1 MTKTHKEIADYF
13 SEIKQLTIDRSTIT
27 KILSDKEKWINISS
41 STHYNIFHH
50 KSVKFPDLEKAMS
63 FWISQVSAQGL
74 VIIDKVVAEKVK
86 VLGERLGIDENDLV
100 FSNGWLCRF
109 KQRNNLKAVRI
120 HGEANSAP
128 LENLPLLRN
137 KLQEIT
143 SRYDLENIFNADE
156 TGLFY
161 CMSPNQTLSTGP
173 NKEILT
179 VLLTTNATGTR
190 KLKPIVIGK
199 SVNPRCFKNVN
210 MSLLPVIY
218 KSTPK
223 AWMHSDIFEDWLRN
237 LDNQFQRERKHI
249 LLLIDNAPSHVDPG
263 SILDEQPEEKKKQ
276 KCTAISGLLKKEICV
291 YYQENDKK
299 THKEIADY
307 FKKWINISSSTH
319 YNIFRHKSVKFPDLE
334 KAMSFWI
341 SQVSAQGLVITDKV
355 VAEKAKV
362 FGERLGIDENDLVFS
377 NGWLHGFKQ
386 RNNLKAVRIHGEANK
401 QATTDGIIESLN
413 QSDLSDDL
421 EILEYVNDNEL
432 SLTEKPLDDDEIV
445 QMVLDEANNVNDES
459 EGEDIDE
466 LKVIAT
472 NEDALKAVDTLIE
485 YFEHQNDLEFN
496 ENYYKNL
503 KKY

>member
-1 MTKTHKEIADYF
+1 M
-13 SEIKQLTIDRSTIT
+13 
-27 KILSDKEKWINISS
+27 
-41 STHYNIFHH
+41 
-50 KSVKFPDLEKAMS
+50 
-63 FWISQVSAQGL
+63 
-74 VIIDKVVAEKVK
+74 
-86 VLGERLGIDENDLV
+86 
-100 FSNGWLCRF
+100 
-109 KQRNNLKAVRI
+109 
-120 HGEANSAP
+120 
-128 LENLPLLRN
+128 
-137 KLQEIT
+137 
-143 SRYDLENIFNADE
+143 
-156 TGLFY
+156 
-161 CMSPNQTLSTGP
+161 
-173 NKEILT
+173 
-179 VLLTTNATGTR
+179 
-190 KLKPIVIGK
+190 
-199 SVNPRCFKNVN
+199 
-210 MSLLPVIY
+210 
-218 KSTPK
+218 
-223 AWMHSDIFEDWLRN
+223 
-237 LDNQFQRERKHI
+237 FQ
-249 LLLIDNAPSHVDPG
+249 
-263 SILDEQPEEKKKQ
+263 EKKKQ

-386 RNNLKAVRIHGEANK
+386 RNNLKAVRIHGEANSAPLENLPLLRNK
-401 QATTDGIIESLN
+401 LKIDSVLTTNATGTRKLKPIVIGKSVNPRCFKNVNMSLLPVIYKSTPKAWMHSDIFEDWLRNLDNQFQRERKHILLLIDNAPSHVDPGSILDEQPEEAIEIEQATTDGIIESLN

-445 QMVLDEANNVNDES
+445 QMVLDEANNVNNES

-485 YFEHQNDLEFN
+485 YFEHQNDLENVTEDVKKKANKGEFFVNIGDSLCTNCYNFVVQYDRNQKYNKKNDNKPFKRHESTENIATDNNNSLASIEELQN
-496 ENYYKNL
+496 EITKL
-503 KKY
+503 KKKIEALTMYSINEMTGKRFRI

>member
-1 MTKTHKEIADYF
+1 
-13 SEIKQLTIDRSTIT
+13 
-27 KILSDKEKWINISS
+27 
-41 STHYNIFHH
+41 
-50 KSVKFPDLEKAMS
+50 
-63 FWISQVSAQGL
+63 
-74 VIIDKVVAEKVK
+74 
-86 VLGERLGIDENDLV
+86 
-100 FSNGWLCRF
+100 
-109 KQRNNLKAVRI
+109 
-120 HGEANSAP
+120 
-128 LENLPLLRN
+128 
-137 KLQEIT
+137 
-143 SRYDLENIFNADE
+143 
-156 TGLFY
+156 
-161 CMSPNQTLSTGP
+161 MSPNQTLSTDPVSG
-173 NKEILT
+173 KKKIDS
-179 VLLTTNATGTR
+179 VLTTNATGTR

-263 SILDEQPEEKKKQ
+263 SILDEQPEE
-276 KCTAISGLLKKEICV
+276 
-291 YYQENDKK
+291 
-299 THKEIADY
+299 
-307 FKKWINISSSTH
+307 
-319 YNIFRHKSVKFPDLE
+319 
-334 KAMSFWI
+334 
-341 SQVSAQGLVITDKV
+341 
-355 VAEKAKV
+355 
-362 FGERLGIDENDLVFS
+362 
-377 NGWLHGFKQ
+377 
-386 RNNLKAVRIHGEANK
+386 

>member
-1 MTKTHKEIADYF
+1 MFQEKKKQKCTAISGLLKKEICVYYQENDKKTHKEIADYF
-13 SEIKQLTIDRSTIT
+13 K
-27 KILSDKEKWINISS
+27 KWINISS
-41 STHYNIFHH
+41 STHYNIFRH

-74 VIIDKVVAEKVK
+74 VITDKV
-86 VLGERLGIDENDLV
+86 IDSV
-100 FSNGWLCRF
+100 
-109 KQRNNLKAVRI
+109 
-120 HGEANSAP
+120 
-128 LENLPLLRN
+128 
-137 KLQEIT
+137 
-143 SRYDLENIFNADE
+143 
-156 TGLFY
+156 
-161 CMSPNQTLSTGP
+161 
-173 NKEILT
+173 
-179 VLLTTNATGTR
+179 LTTNATGTR

-263 SILDEQPEEKKKQ
+263 SILDEQPEGIFPITNEE
-276 KCTAISGLLKKEICV
+276 AIEI
-291 YYQENDKK
+291 E
-299 THKEIADY
+299 
-307 FKKWINISSSTH
+307 
-319 YNIFRHKSVKFPDLE
+319 
-334 KAMSFWI
+334 
-341 SQVSAQGLVITDKV
+341 
-355 VAEKAKV
+355 
-362 FGERLGIDENDLVFS
+362 
-377 NGWLHGFKQ
+377 
-386 RNNLKAVRIHGEANK
+386 

-445 QMVLDEANNVNDES
+445 QMVLDEANNVNNES

>member
-161 CMSPNQTLSTGP
+161 CMSPNQTLSTDPVSG
-173 NKEILT
+173 KKKIDS
-179 VLLTTNATGTR
+179 VLTTNATGTR

-263 SILDEQPEEKKKQ
+263 SILDEQPEE
-276 KCTAISGLLKKEICV
+276 TIEI
-291 YYQENDKK
+291 E
-299 THKEIADY
+299 
-307 FKKWINISSSTH
+307 
-319 YNIFRHKSVKFPDLE
+319 
-334 KAMSFWI
+334 
-341 SQVSAQGLVITDKV
+341 
-355 VAEKAKV
+355 
-362 FGERLGIDENDLVFS
+362 
-377 NGWLHGFKQ
+377 
-386 RNNLKAVRIHGEANK
+386 

-445 QMVLDEANNVNDES
+445 QM
-459 EGEDIDE
+459 
-466 LKVIAT
+466 
-472 NEDALKAVDTLIE
+472 
-485 YFEHQNDLEFN
+485 
-496 ENYYKNL
+496 
-503 KKY
+503 

>member
-1 MTKTHKEIADYF
+1 M
-13 SEIKQLTIDRSTIT
+13 
-27 KILSDKEKWINISS
+27 
-41 STHYNIFHH
+41 
-50 KSVKFPDLEKAMS
+50 
-63 FWISQVSAQGL
+63 
-74 VIIDKVVAEKVK
+74 
-86 VLGERLGIDENDLV
+86 
-100 FSNGWLCRF
+100 
-109 KQRNNLKAVRI
+109 
-120 HGEANSAP
+120 
-128 LENLPLLRN
+128 
-137 KLQEIT
+137 
-143 SRYDLENIFNADE
+143 
-156 TGLFY
+156 
-161 CMSPNQTLSTGP
+161 
-173 NKEILT
+173 
-179 VLLTTNATGTR
+179 
-190 KLKPIVIGK
+190 
-199 SVNPRCFKNVN
+199 
-210 MSLLPVIY
+210 
-218 KSTPK
+218 
-223 AWMHSDIFEDWLRN
+223 
-237 LDNQFQRERKHI
+237 FQ
-249 LLLIDNAPSHVDPG
+249 
-263 SILDEQPEEKKKQ
+263 EKKKQ

-362 FGERLGIDENDLVFS
+362 FGERLGIDENDLNKEILTVLLTTNATGTRKLKPIVIGKS
-377 NGWLHGFKQ
+377 VNPRCFK
-386 RNNLKAVRIHGEANK
+386 NVNMSLLPVIYKSTPKAWMCK

-445 QMVLDEANNVNDES
+445 QMVLDEANNVNNES

-496 ENYYKNL
+496 ENDYKNL
-503 KKY
+503 KKYKK